1 MTPCPA
7 HIARHTIRKGFAPDA
22 PANAA
27 DRRTYSSALPAG
39 AVTPQRRA
47 WQSSLLHDARHS
59 RAFFMPGRSAQL
71 LAAVPR
77 VPGRQQ
83 RTETIRRRAAAIQ
96 RRARKQRRRRHPPSR
111 RTAQS
116 QGGRRRDREKKRGRQ
131 PPSRRTAQKRR
142 RAAAAPLS
150 DSVAQRGPPGALR
163 GNGENAAPIHGATG
177 SKGGAGNRPRA
188 ARHKPAA
195 PGARAVKRQRGDA
208 PGAAEGGGSPGA
220 ARRHWQAPS
229 A

>member
-83 RTETIRRRAAAIQ
+83 RTETIRRRPQPSHRSRTNPASNPPQSAVIHRNPPQSTAA
-96 RRARKQRRRRHPPSR
+96 
-111 RTAQS
+111 
-116 QGGRRRDREKKRGRQ
+116 G
-131 PPSRRTAQKRR
+131 
-142 RAAAAPLS
+142 AP
-150 DSVAQRGPPGALR
+150 
-163 GNGENAAPIHGATG
+163 G
-177 SKGGAGNRPRA
+177 SKGGADTHPRAARHKARAGAGATGRRSGAGSRPRA
-188 ARHKPAA
+188 ARHKSAGGP
-195 PGARAVKRQRGDA
+195 PQR
-208 PGAAEGGGSPGA
+208 
-220 ARRHWQAPS
+220 R
-229 A
+229 